1 MDSDFVAHLDKK
13 RSLTGYVFTVGGC
26 VASWK
31 ATLQHIV
38 SQFTTEEE
46 YMAIVEDCKHFIW
59 LKCLYAELCGDDFNL
74 LRDSTV

>member
-13 RSLTGYVFTVGGC
+13 RSLTGYVFT
-26 VASWK
+26 
-31 ATLQHIV
+31 TLQHIV